1 MSKLATLLLFT
12 IVLVLSSLVVVG
24 FSFAQSIPKPSVPE
38 FTLKYVDNSYDVPPT
53 YGVDQYTGKT
63 VMTQAGYHVENK
75 SIVVT
80 IANQHFSPYEDA
92 NGKTLQLYYNI
103 RWKGHFGD
111 YWGDYNSSRRMLLS
125 PYSRFDDEGFPIP
138 NDPFKV
144 ATFALG
150 NDTKNSNS
158 VSTIRDV
165 SADGQVDF
173 QVQAYIGYYTVVQ
186 GTPVPPFRTPEYHV
200 FTGESSGWSDTQ
212 TIHIEESQTPTPSPE
227 PTFSPDPASYNEP
240 QPKDQQVIIGV
251 AVTAV
256 VLGAGLGLLFYLT
269 KRK

>member
-80 IANQHFSPYEDA
+80 ITNQHFSPYEDA

-186 GTPVPPFRTPEYHV
+186 GTPVPPFRTLNIMFLLV
-200 FTGESSGWSDTQ
+200 NQAVGA
-212 TIHIEESQTPTPSPE
+212 TPKQYTLRKARHQRLHPNQH
-227 PTFSPDPASYNEP
+227 FP
-240 QPKDQQVIIGV
+240 QIQ
-251 AVTAV
+251 
-256 VLGAGLGLLFYLT
+256 LLTMNLNQKT
-269 KRK
+269 NK

>member
-1 MSKLATLLLFT
+1 MSKTAILMLIT
-12 IVLVLSSLVVVG
+12 VLVLSSLVMVG
-24 FSFAQSIPKPSVPE
+24 SGFAQSNSKPSVPE
-38 FTLKYVDNSYDVPPT
+38 FTLKYVDNSYDVPST
-53 YGVDQYTGKT
+53 YGIDQYTGKT

-75 SIVVT
+75 SIEVT
-80 IANQHFSPYEDA
+80 ITNQPFSPYEDA
-92 NGKTLQLYYNI
+92 NGETLQLYYNI

-111 YWGDYNSSRRMLLS
+111 YWYDYNSSRQMLMS
-125 PYSRFDDEGFPIP
+125 PYSRFDDEGFPIL
-138 NDPFKV
+138 NDQFKV

-150 NDTKNSNS
+150 DGSQNSNY
-158 VSTIRDV
+158 VATIRDI

-200 FTGESSGWSDTQ
+200 FTGETSGWSNTQ
-212 TIHIEESQTPTPSPE
+212 TLHIEESQTSPQSPE
-227 PTFSPDPASYNEP
+227 PTLTPETTPYNEP

-251 AVTAV
+251 AVTAAV
-256 VLGAGLGLLFYLT
+256 IATGLGLLVYLT